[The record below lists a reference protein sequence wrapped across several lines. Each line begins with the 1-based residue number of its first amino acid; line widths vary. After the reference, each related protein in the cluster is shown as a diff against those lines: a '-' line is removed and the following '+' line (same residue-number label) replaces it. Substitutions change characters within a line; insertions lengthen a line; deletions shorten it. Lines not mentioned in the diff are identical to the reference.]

1 MGTHSLIAKQIDT
14 DTYRTVFC
22 QMNGHLEFQG
32 AMLLEKFSTP
42 EQVDRILDLGDLY
55 LLYPILEPDS
65 ALPHTLDSP
74 QKNVTVAFQREFG
87 YEDMAARNYTLE
99 ELGGYDELIEFV
111 YIMNQK
117 GEWKYF
123 QGGYLEEGLRDVKE
137 DLDLLEKG
145 IDVIKPPPIDFV
157 GEWFQEEDM
166 DDDPQEDMSF
176 GL

>member
-55 LLYPILEPDS
+55 LLYPILEPDP

-74 QKNVTVAFQREFG
+74 QKNVSVAFQ
-87 YEDMAARNYTLE
+87 
-99 ELGGYDELIEFV
+99 
-111 YIMNQK
+111 
-117 GEWKYF
+117 
-123 QGGYLEEGLRDVKE
+123 
-137 DLDLLEKG
+137 
-145 IDVIKPPPIDFV
+145 
-157 GEWFQEEDM
+157 
-166 DDDPQEDMSF
+166 
-176 GL
+176 

>member
-42 EQVDRILDLGDLY
+42 EQLDRILDLGDLY
-55 LLYPILEPDS
+55 LLYPILEPDP

-74 QKNVTVAFQREFG
+74 QKNVPVAFQREFG
-87 YEDMAARNYTLE
+87 YEDMAARNYTME

-123 QGGYLEEGLRDVKE
+123 QGGYLEDGLRDVKE